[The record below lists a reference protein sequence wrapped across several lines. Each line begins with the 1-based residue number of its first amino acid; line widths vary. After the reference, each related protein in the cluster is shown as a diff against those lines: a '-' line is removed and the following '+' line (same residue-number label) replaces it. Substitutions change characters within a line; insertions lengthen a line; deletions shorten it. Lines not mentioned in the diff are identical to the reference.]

1 MLAYCLKWKKNVNT
15 KLLKT
20 KNRRTML
27 LLKCAA
33 CRIKKSKFMKKQE
46 AKGLWSSLDLEASF
60 NKIRLLS

>member
-1 MLAYCLKWKKNVNT
+1 MLAYCLKLKKNVNT

-33 CRIKKSKFMKKQE
+33 CSIKNQDLWKSKKQN
-46 AKGLWSSLDLEASF
+46 GY
-60 NKIRLLS
+60 

>member
-33 CRIKKSKFMKKQE
+33 CSIKKSRFMKKQE
-46 AKGLWSSLDLEASF
+46 AKWLLNSLDLEAPL
-60 NKIRLLS
+60 NKIRLLG